1 MDHALEPRVEGRQAW
16 GRELCH
22 PLPLAAVLLLV
33 LNDHL
38 LKGADL
44 LPGWLTGKLSDVAGL
59 FFFPALLTAA
69 VRGAASLLG
78 RPLPRAGGGLGLGA
92 VLLTGA
98 IFAATKLWP
107 ALNLALA
114 RSWGLIAMDPTDLL
128 ALPVLGLAWLWLRAR
143 DARAA

>member
-1 MDHALEPRVEGRQAW
+1 MERSVGHAW

-22 PLPLAAVLLLV
+22 PLPLAAVLLLA

-38 LKGADL
+38 LKGAGL
-44 LPGWLTGKLSDVAGL
+44 LPGWLTGKLSDVVGL

-69 VRGAASLLG
+69 VRGMASLLG
-78 RPLPRAGGGLGLGA
+78 RPPPRAGGALGLGA

-98 IFAATKLWP
+98 VFTAAKLWP
-107 ALNLALA
+107 ALNIMLA
-114 RSWGLIAMDPTDLL
+114 RSWGLLAMDPTDLL

-143 DARAA
+143 DARTT